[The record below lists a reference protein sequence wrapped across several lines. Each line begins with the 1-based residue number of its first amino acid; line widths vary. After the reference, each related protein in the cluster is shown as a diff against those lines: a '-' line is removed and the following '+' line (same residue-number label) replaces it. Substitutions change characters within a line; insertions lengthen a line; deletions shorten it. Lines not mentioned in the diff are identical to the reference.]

1 MGTQKLTKLMHN
13 AASHLACRRR
23 RASGCAQVTR
33 SRRLCT
39 RYKEPSCLS
48 PPHPWQCAVSQHLIS
63 SRFSRFLWTQEEKDC
78 WHDRRIKKTKCLSK
92 RHAPLSCV
100 IKTTKGRK
108 VDPSSSSSWWKER
121 RLSSR
126 KDTKEL
132 NLYRVQSTVELSFSY
147 CILAYSLN
155 EGGKKR

>member
-1 MGTQKLTKLMHN
+1 MEHRNRNVYGLSVWPTPFGGMYIMSAGCCCIFTRWTLLMAPEDRPDSVQCHN
-13 AASHLACRRR
+13 TWFLLDFPGSSVWH
-23 RASGCAQVTR
+23 SGHKKRKTVDTIV
-33 SRRLCT
+33 L
-39 RYKEPSCLS
+39 
-48 PPHPWQCAVSQHLIS
+48 
-63 SRFSRFLWTQEEKDC
+63 F
-78 WHDRRIKKTKCLSK
+78 KKTKCLSK

-132 NLYRVQSTVELSFSY
+132 NLYGVQSTVELSLSS